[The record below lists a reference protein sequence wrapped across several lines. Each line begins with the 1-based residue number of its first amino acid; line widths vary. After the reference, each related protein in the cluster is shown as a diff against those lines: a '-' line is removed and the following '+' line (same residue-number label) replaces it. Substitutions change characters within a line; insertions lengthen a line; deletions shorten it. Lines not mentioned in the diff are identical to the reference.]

1 MAGLAR
7 LQRIILLTPVPEI
20 DAPEGLDN
28 VMEIYDDAKTE
39 DSFLFFF
46 TRTNVDQEAF
56 LEKTEK
62 FLLKLSTAL
71 TDAFTEKYMEALN
84 HIIEVVKNNFT
95 ERLDEYSIRLH
106 GLNEDREQMQQ
117 YGQELVNAAQDIK
130 GYREHLEEII
140 WREKN
145 K

>member
-1 MAGLAR
+1 
-7 LQRIILLTPVPEI
+7 
-20 DAPEGLDN
+20 
-28 VMEIYDDAKTE
+28 
-39 DSFLFFF
+39 
-46 TRTNVDQEAF
+46 
-56 LEKTEK
+56 
-62 FLLKLSTAL
+62 
-71 TDAFTEKYMEALN
+71 MEALN